1 MVKLPEADGTLT
13 EYRPNRAPRVFAAD
27 STPFRTRSPLAT
39 AHILGDPLAGNEP
52 FGPPM
57 APPPPPV
64 IDWDATLQVR
74 RDLWAQGFTLAE
86 ALDTAHRG
94 MGLDWPG
101 CVELIRRS
109 ADEAKAVGGKLAVA
123 VTTDQ
128 LNPFAP
134 ATLDELKR
142 AYAEQLE
149 VVESVGAS
157 AILMC
162 SPQLVPLGLGPDAY
176 AEFYGDLLR
185 QVSKPAVLH
194 WIASDW
200 NPGHTGYW
208 GHQDLDAAL
217 DALIDIAKNNADKVD
232 GIKIAALFLTPE
244 RQVEIRRRL
253 PEGIRFYTSDT
264 ENYADLIIGDE
275 QGFSDGLTP
284 VFNPIAPVAAA
295 ALRAAEAGDLQAA
308 RDLLVPTQDLV
319 RHLFSGAGRSIIFFK
334 TGLAFLG
341 WLKGQSSHYQM
352 VWGESSARSLPHLV
366 QVYRLADGLGLLPD
380 PDLAERR
387 IRAFLGTYGIEQ

>member
-1 MVKLPEADGTLT
+1 MIKLPEADGTLT
-13 EYRPNRAPRVFAAD
+13 EYHPNQSPRVATPD
-27 STPFRTRSPLAT
+27 SSPFRNRSPLAT

-57 APPPPPV
+57 GPPPPAAV
-64 IDWDATLQVR
+64 DWDATLEVR
-74 RDLWAQGFTLAE
+74 RNLWKHGFTLAE

-94 MGLDWPG
+94 MGLDWPAS
-101 CVELIRRS
+101 VELINRS
-109 ADEAKAVGGKLAVA
+109 AAEAKAVGGKLAVA

-134 ATLDELKR
+134 ASLEDITK
-142 AYAEQLE
+142 AYEQQLE
-149 VVESVGAS
+149 VVEGADAS
-157 AILMC
+157 AIIMC
-162 SPQLVPLGLGPDAY
+162 SPQLAPLGQGPDAY
-176 AEFYGDLLR
+176 AELYGSLLR

-194 WIASDW
+194 WVASDW

-217 DALIDIAKNNADKVD
+217 DTLIDIAKNNADKVD

-264 ENYADLIIGDE
+264 ENYSELLVGDE

-284 VFNPIAPVAAA
+284 VFGAFAPIAAE
-295 ALRAAEAGDLQAA
+295 ALRAADAGDLAQARA
-308 RDLLVPTQDLV
+308 LLDPTQELS
-319 RHLFSGAGRSIIFFK
+319 RHLFSGFGRSIIFFK

-341 WLKGQSSHYQM
+341 WLRGETSHYQM
-352 VWGESSARSLPHLV
+352 VWGESSARSLPHLAKL
-366 QVYRLADGLGLLPD
+366 YRIADSLGTLPD
-380 PDLAERR
+380 PALAERR
-387 IRAFLGTYGIEQ
+387 FRAFLGTYGIEQ